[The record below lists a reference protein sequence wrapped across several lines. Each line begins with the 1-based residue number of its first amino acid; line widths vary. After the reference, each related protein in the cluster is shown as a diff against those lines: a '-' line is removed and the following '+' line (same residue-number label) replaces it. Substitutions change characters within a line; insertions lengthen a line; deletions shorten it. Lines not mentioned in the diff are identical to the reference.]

1 VSEPVQVK
9 KRAIDVTPYEHGI
22 WCSVEGG
29 DPFVNTIVLRKW
41 SEDGSQVVFM
51 LDSHNFLFAKPDEEI
66 EVVEASSTFYNAEFQ
81 AKRLAEDAKTMAS
94 KPVPKPPSE
103 VEALRS
109 QLSTLRGELEEAR
122 GERDRAVLDRD
133 TIEARIVST
142 LDAAFAGPETPPLDM
157 SHEVARIVNC
167 VRIRERMLA
176 TATARA
182 EAAEADRDKWRDAQI
197 VKGQL
202 VADEIGRIIRHA
214 ASDEREAIAAWLE
227 SKAKDGKWVET
238 VCSSAELATAIRA
251 NHHAD
256 EAGEK

>member
-1 VSEPVQVK
+1 MSEPVQVK

-29 DPFVNTIVLRKW
+29 VPFVNTIVLRKW

-94 KPVPKPPSE
+94 KPAPKPPSE
-103 VEALRS
+103 VETLRS

-122 GERDRAVLDRD
+122 GERDRLAANNAHRISTGADLNWTSASDAAAEILKQTQSAGYTPPEAVDIHQMRVGRVCEQLDKLIGALKISAPVKRALAKERERLSAWLNKEAAAMEFASKHAP
-133 TIEARIVST
+133 TNREARSC
-142 LDAAFAGPETPPLDM
+142 D
-157 SHEVARIVNC
+157 
-167 VRIRERMLA
+167 
-176 TATARA
+176 A
-182 EAAEADRDKWRDAQI
+182 EAKTLRQ
-197 VKGQL
+197 V
-202 VADEIGRIIRHA
+202 
-214 ASDEREAIAAWLE
+214 
-227 SKAKDGKWVET
+227 AKDLRT
-238 VCSSAELATAIRA
+238 DD
-251 NHHAD
+251 HHAD